1 MNPPLPPGYRQTEL
15 VDPFEIYIGPVYEIG
30 EGLARRYALPVDAR
44 HVNMGGRIHGGALMT
59 FADLSLG
66 QAVWDATGRAAVAT
80 MNMQTQFLKAVEVG
94 EVVEVAP
101 QITRRTRALV
111 FARGDFTVNGE
122 LVFTAQSVW
131 KLLGQN

>member
-1 MNPPLPPGYRQTEL
+1 MSMSLPPGYRQTEL
-15 VDPFEIYIGPVYEIG
+15 VDPFEIFIGPVYEIG

-80 MNMQTQFLKAVEVG
+80 TNMQTQFLRAVQVG
-94 EVVEVAP
+94 DVLEVAP
-101 QITRRTRALV
+101 QITRRTRTLI
-111 FARGDFTVNGE
+111 FARGDYTVKGE

-131 KLLGQN
+131 KLLGEN

>member
-1 MNPPLPPGYRQTEL
+1 MSMSLPPGYRQTEL
-15 VDPFEIYIGPVYEIG
+15 VDPFEIFIGPVYEIG

-44 HVNMGGRIHGGALMT
+44 HVNMGGRIHGGALMS

-80 MNMQTQFLKAVEVG
+80 ATMQTQFLRAVQAG
-94 EVVEVAP
+94 DVVEVAP
-101 QITRRTRALV
+101 QITRRTRSLI
-111 FARGDFTVNGE
+111 FARGDYTVNGE

-131 KLLGQN
+131 KLLGAN